1 MPYATV
7 CLGLLYSLS
16 GAAIQSVWGVSTI
29 KLGRLYSLSVLAVQF
44 DCNYN
49 TKKMA
54 YMNQTLKN
62 KKVRFQKTRNG
73 LVTLGGLEPSTLCL
87 EGRCSNPAELKRR
100 MQNSLYYFASFFK

>member
-7 CLGLLYSLS
+7 CPGLLYSLS

-62 KKVRFQKTRNG
+62 KK
-73 LVTLGGLEPSTLCL
+73 S
-87 EGRCSNPAELKRR
+87 
-100 MQNSLYYFASFFK
+100 ASRKPETD

>member
-16 GAAIQSVWGVSTI
+16 VVAI
-29 KLGRLYSLSVLAVQF
+29 QF

-49 TKKMA
+49 TKKMS

-62 KKVRFQKTRNG
+62 KK
-73 LVTLGGLEPSTLCL
+73 S
-87 EGRCSNPAELKRR
+87 
-100 MQNSLYYFASFFK
+100 ASRKPETD